1 MAREFIDT
9 VRRTMG
15 VNVVMFAAHEKG
27 DDKVGV
33 TM

>member
-9 VRRTMG
+9 VWRTMG
-15 VNVVMFAAHEKG
+15 INVMMFAAHEKG
-27 DDKVGV
+27 DDKVGM